1 MNQQEIK
8 ELFQKWERLQDP
20 PPLRSNHLSQFQ
32 WRLKNQKKTRQ
43 KYFVRWVATVLLCVG
58 LGGVFHLMNEE
69 TSIDTIQ
76 FQKAEFH
83 LMQLIEEQ
91 ITAFEK
97 ANAPD
102 TKKIFEQSKRQLDF
116 IQDDYRKLH
125 KKWEANPSQPQLI
138 KALIGNL
145 NTQISLL
152 NDINSTLNK
161 IKNNHYESN
170 EI

>member
-102 TKKIFEQSKRQLDF
+102 TKKFSSRAKD
-116 IQDDYRKLH
+116 
-125 KKWEANPSQPQLI
+125 
-138 KALIGNL
+138 
-145 NTQISLL
+145 
-152 NDINSTLNK
+152 NSILFTG
-161 IKNNHYESN
+161 
-170 EI
+170 